1 MERAREAGAYAGRAH
16 RLPPWKKER
25 RAHDRHIS
33 DVLGNQVV
41 VGLQR
46 ARCEARPLGREVCLT
61 VSDVGGAVVAC
72 PLHHG
77 VRHVIGV
84 VGRPC
89 NHISQNCPRK
99 SSCAAD
105 GCVVTRRIIE
115 HRRRQALLAE
125 VLLGD
130 NALEAVVTEALIA
143 GGHGKEGAARDR
155 RLVQRDTRDAGDSQ
169 TRCVDHGSD
178 VFGWRKVERGC
189 GACRLVGR
197 LWRAG
202 DSPEWRHR
210 CGRTGE
216 RRYVSGGR
224 YGAFWG
230 FWWDAKH
237 KRG

>member
-61 VSDVGGAVVAC
+61 VSDVGGTVVAC

-105 GCVVTRRIIE
+105 GCVVTGRIVE
-115 HRRRQALLAE
+115 HSR
-125 VLLGD
+125 G
-130 NALEAVVTEALIA
+130 
-143 GGHGKEGAARDR
+143 
-155 RLVQRDTRDAGDSQ
+155 Q
-169 TRCVDHGSD
+169 TRGAQEERQRELCHRARLLRLFGCLAAPSRSD
-178 VFGWRKVERGC
+178 
-189 GACRLVGR
+189 
-197 LWRAG
+197 RAALAV
-202 DSPEWRHR
+202 
-210 CGRTGE
+210 
-216 RRYVSGGR
+216 YM
-224 YGAFWG
+224 
-230 FWWDAKH
+230 
-237 KRG
+237 